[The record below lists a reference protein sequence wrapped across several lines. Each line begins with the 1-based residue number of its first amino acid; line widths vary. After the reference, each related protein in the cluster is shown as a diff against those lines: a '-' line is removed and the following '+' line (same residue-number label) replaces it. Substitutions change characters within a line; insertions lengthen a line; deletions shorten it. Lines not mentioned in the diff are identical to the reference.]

1 MRHPQ
6 YRSESTRF
14 GFFLSSRRAPH
25 TLNRSCVCAP
35 LVLTPRD
42 PCACPELRPWPAH
55 LPLLGVSVA
64 ASSRSCRKGS
74 ETSFLASDGR
84 PRQGMGTAGGT
95 RHDGSLQARA
105 SKSARL
111 RAAVRRLSGVTA
123 RLRCLT
129 ARHAA
134 GGGGKLKS
142 PSGPAARRVPRAP
155 GTWKFENRRSD
166 RRHIVRGCAGGA
178 ESRKSGCGLAL
189 AAAMRFSCSIS
200 ATRKSTKCQI

>member
-1 MRHPQ
+1 M
-6 YRSESTRF
+6 
-14 GFFLSSRRAPH
+14 
-25 TLNRSCVCAP
+25 CAP

-42 PCACPELRPWPAH
+42 LCACPELRPWPAH
-55 LPLLGVSVA
+55 LPLIGVSVA
-64 ASSRSCRKGS
+64 ASSRSCRKRS

-134 GGGGKLKS
+134 GCGGKLKS

-155 GTWKFENRRSD
+155 RNWKFEKLAIGSPAYRQGMYRGRREPEVW
-166 RRHIVRGCAGGA
+166 VRAGFGC
-178 ESRKSGCGLAL
+178 CH
-189 AAAMRFSCSIS
+189 AAFVLYLSN
-200 ATRKSTKCQI
+200 